1 MIRLAPKLFLAALVA
16 AGLTACQTTPPSLY
30 DRLGGKAAISAV
42 VDQFVANVVA
52 DPSIAPRFTKLNNE
66 QVAKLKVHLTD
77 QICEATGGPCKYT
90 GRDMKTTHKGMNIT
104 TAEFNATG
112 GALAKALDKFNV
124 PAKEKNELLTAIG
137 GMQPDIVG
145 Q

>member
-1 MIRLAPKLFLAALVA
+1 MTRAALTALALLALAA
-16 AGLTACQTTPPSLY
+16 CQSSPPTLY
-30 DRLGGKAAISAV
+30 DRLGGKGAIGLV
-42 VDQFVANVVA
+42 VEDFVANVVA

-112 GALAKALDKFNV
+112 AALAKALDKYKV
-124 PAKEKNELLTAIG
+124 PAQEKNELLTAIG
-137 GMQPDIVG
+137 GMQNDIVG

>member
-1 MIRLAPKLFLAALVA
+1 MTRAALTA
-16 AGLTACQTTPPSLY
+16 LTLLALAGCQSSPPTLY
-30 DRLGGKAAISAV
+30 DRLGGKGAIGLV
-42 VDQFVANVVA
+42 VEDFVANVVA

-112 GALAKALDKFNV
+112 AALAKALDKYKV
-124 PAKEKNELLTAIG
+124 PAQEKNELLTAIG

>member
-1 MIRLAPKLFLAALVA
+1 MMRTALAAVLLLA
-16 AGLTACQTTPPSLY
+16 LAACQSSPPTLY
-30 DRLGGKAAISAV
+30 DRLGGKGAIGLV
-42 VDQFVANVVA
+42 VEDFVANVVA

-66 QVAKLKVHLTD
+66 QVAKLKVHLVD

-90 GRDMKTTHKGMNIT
+90 GRDMKTTHKGMNVT

-112 GALAKALDKFNV
+112 AALAKALDKNGV
-124 PAKEKNELLTAIG
+124 PAQEKNELLTAIG